1 MDIGTS
7 IQTCFKKYAV
17 FSGRASRSEFWW
29 FALFTFIG
37 GIVTSVADVMILG
50 YVSEDWGP
58 LNIIFTII
66 TTLPG
71 LAVGARRLHDINRT
85 GWWQLIT
92 LTVIGVILLLIWWA
106 TTGENKKNRFGNKII
121 LKK

>member
-1 MDIGTS
+1 
-7 IQTCFKKYAV
+7 
-17 FSGRASRSEFWW
+17 
-29 FALFTFIG
+29 
-37 GIVTSVADVMILG
+37 MILG

-58 LNIIFTII
+58 LNIIFSII

-71 LAVGARRLHDINRT
+71 LAVGARRLHDINRS

-92 LTVIGVILLLIWWA
+92 LTVIGIILLIIWFA
-106 TTGENKKNRFGNKII
+106 TIGESKKNPHGASIR

>member
-92 LTVIGVILLLIWWA
+92 LTVIGVILLIIWWA
-106 TTGENKKNRFGNKII
+106 KTGENKKNRFGNKII